1 MSLTVF
7 IGFGNFVEALS
18 ELLVELH
25 RVVFTETHSSAEPG
39 ALSPLLTNLLQN
51 CSNLKTLRHSL
62 KIYPIY
68 KPCSKNIIPL
78 FAIYENHIIESFV
91 PKRLKCLQILLK
103 QSLTGYFTRFS
114 MEGKQ
119 QKEVCFS
126 KKVSSYVK
134 IAIICCTHSFYTQLT
149 SSPCIHR
156 KKKRIKT
163 RKDKKE
169 LQKRFVL
176 RNAAMRSRL

>member
-1 MSLTVF
+1 
-7 IGFGNFVEALS
+7 
-18 ELLVELH
+18 
-25 RVVFTETHSSAEPG
+25 
-39 ALSPLLTNLLQN
+39 
-51 CSNLKTLRHSL
+51 
-62 KIYPIY
+62 
-68 KPCSKNIIPL
+68 
-78 FAIYENHIIESFV
+78 
-91 PKRLKCLQILLK
+91 
-103 QSLTGYFTRFS
+103 